1 MVILELLI
9 NALIAGILLGGFFAA
24 LSIGLSICFGL
35 LDTVNI
41 AHPTFIVA
49 AAFCTFI
56 LNANFGIDPIL
67 AGVII
72 TPLFFVLGLAIY
84 SAYYQFFEKTSAVA
98 LRGLAFFF
106 GLLFITEV
114 VLIMVFGVDHRL
126 VNAPYIGESFSAMVA
141 GMQFSIPYRLLVA
154 FVVAGILTLGLQLFL
169 DRSFFGR
176 ATRAVHQDM
185 MALSLMG
192 VDPVTVKRIAF
203 AIGLGTCGIAGALM
217 IIVIPIEPAVG
228 RLFIGNVFAI
238 VVLGGLGSISGTLIA
253 AMILGI
259 AESLVSTFA
268 GPSWAPAVACFA
280 RGARPWYSRS
290 VLISAMNFGRSPS

>member
-1 MVILELLI
+1 MDFLELLI
-9 NALIAGILLGGFFAA
+9 NALIAGVLLGGFFAA

-35 LDTVNI
+35 LDTVNL
-41 AHPTFIVA
+41 AHPTLIVA
-49 AAFCTFI
+49 AAFCTFL
-56 LNANFGIDPIL
+56 LNDVFGLDPIL
-67 AGVII
+67 AGVLI
-72 TPLFFVLGLAIY
+72 TPVFFVIGLVIY
-84 SAYYQFFEKTSAVA
+84 TAYYQFFEKNSAEA

-114 VLIMVFGVDHRL
+114 ILIMVFGVDHRL
-126 VNAPYIGESFSAMVA
+126 VNAAYIGKSM
-141 GMQFSIPYRLLVA
+141 GMSLGTIDVSIPYRLLVA
-154 FVVAGILTLGLQLFL
+154 FAVAAIMTLGLQMFL

-192 VDPVTVKRIAF
+192 VDPVAIKRIAF
-203 AIGLGTCGIAGALM
+203 AIGLGTCGLAGALM
-217 IIVIPIEPAVG
+217 IVVIPIEPAVG

-259 AESLVSTFA
+259 AESVVSTFF
-268 GPSWAPAVACFA
+268 GPSWAPAVSFGILLGVLAF
-280 RGARPWYSRS
+280 RPTGLLGVGDTR
-290 VLISAMNFGRSPS
+290 

>member
-1 MVILELLI
+1 MVFLELLI

-56 LNANFGIDPIL
+56 LNDTLGIDPIL
-67 AGVII
+67 AGIII
-72 TPLFFVLGLAIY
+72 TPVFFALGMVIY
-84 SAYYQFFEKTSAVA
+84 TAYYHFFEKTSAEA

-114 VLIMVFGVDHRL
+114 VLIMAFGVDHRL
-126 VNAPYIGESFSAMVA
+126 VNAVYIGKSFNAGFA
-141 GMQFSIPYRLLVA
+141 GMEIAIPYRLLSA
-154 FVVAGILTLGLQLFL
+154 FVVAGIMTLGLQMFL

-192 VDPVTVKRIAF
+192 VDPVYIKRIAF
-203 AIGLGTCGIAGALM
+203 AIGLGTCGLAGALM

-228 RLFIGNVFAI
+228 RIFIGNVFAI
-238 VVLGGLGSISGTLIA
+238 VVLGGLGSISGTLVA

-259 AESLVSTFA
+259 AESIVSTFL
-268 GPSWAPAVACFA
+268 GPSWAPAVSF
-280 RGARPWYSRS
+280 GILLG
-290 VLISAMNFGRSPS
+290 VLAFKPTGLFGVGDTR

>member
-1 MVILELLI
+1 MVFLELLI
-9 NALIAGILLGGFFAA
+9 NALVAGILLGGFFAA

-49 AAFCTFI
+49 AAFCTYI
-56 LNANFGIDPIL
+56 LNSSFGIDPIL

-72 TPLFFVLGLAIY
+72 TPLFFALGLAIY
-84 SAYYQFFEKTSAVA
+84 TVYYQFFERTGAEA

-126 VNAPYIGESFSAMVA
+126 VNAPYIGESLVLAIP
-141 GMQFSIPYRLLVA
+141 GMEMRIPYRLLSA
-154 FVVAGILTLGLQLFL
+154 FVVAGIMTVGLHMFL
-169 DRSFFGR
+169 DRSYFGR

-192 VDPVTVKRIAF
+192 VDPVYVKRMAF
-203 AIGLGTCGIAGALM
+203 AIGLGTCGMAGALM
-217 IIVIPIEPAVG
+217 VIVIPIEPAVG

-238 VVLGGLGSISGTLIA
+238 VVLGGLGSISGTLVA
-253 AMILGI
+253 AMILGV
-259 AESLVSTFA
+259 AESIVSTFF
-268 GPSWAPAVACFA
+268 GPSWAPAVSFSILL
-280 RGARPWYSRS
+280 G
-290 VLISAMNFGRSPS
+290 VLAIKPTGLFGVGDTR

>member
-1 MVILELLI
+1 MIFLELFI

-24 LSIGLSICFGL
+24 ISIGLSICFGL
-35 LDTVNI
+35 LDTVNL
-41 AHPTFIVA
+41 AHPTFVVA
-49 AAFCTFI
+49 GAFCTFV
-56 LNANFGIDPIL
+56 LNDRLGIDPIL
-67 AGVII
+67 AGIII
-72 TPLFFVLGLAIY
+72 TPFFFALGWVIY
-84 SAYYQFFEKTSAVA
+84 SAYYQFFERTSAVA

-126 VNAPYIGESFSAMVA
+126 VNAPYIGKSFSGVVA
-141 GMQFSIPYRLLVA
+141 GIEFAVPYRLLSA
-154 FVVAGILTLGLQLFL
+154 FVVAGILTLGLQAFL
-169 DRSFFGR
+169 DRSYFGR

-192 VDPVTVKRIAF
+192 VDPVMVKRIAF
-203 AIGLGTCGIAGALM
+203 GIGLGTCGIAGALM

-238 VVLGGLGSISGTLIA
+238 VVLGGLGSISGTLVA

-259 AESLVSTFA
+259 AESLVATFF
-268 GPSWAPAVACFA
+268 GPSWAPAVSFSILLGVLAF
-280 RGARPWYSRS
+280 RPTG
-290 VLISAMNFGRSPS
+290 LFGVGDTR

>member
-1 MVILELLI
+1 MDFLELLI

-35 LDTVNI
+35 LDTVNL
-41 AHPTFIVA
+41 AHPTLIVA
-49 AAFCTFI
+49 AAFCTFL
-56 LNANFGIDPIL
+56 LNDLFGLDPIL
-67 AGVII
+67 AGIII
-72 TPLFFVLGLAIY
+72 TPVFFVIGWMIY
-84 SAYYQFFEKTSAVA
+84 TAYYQFFEKNSAEA

-114 VLIMVFGVDHRL
+114 ILIMVFGVDHRL
-126 VNAPYIGESFSAMVA
+126 VNAPYIGESMGLVMGAVDI
-141 GMQFSIPYRLLVA
+141 SIPYRLLVA
-154 FVVAGILTLGLQLFL
+154 FVVAAIMTLGLQLFL

-192 VDPVTVKRIAF
+192 VDPVTIKRIAF
-203 AIGLGTCGIAGALM
+203 ALGLATCGLAGALM

-259 AESLVSTFA
+259 AESLVSTFF
-268 GPSWAPAVACFA
+268 GPSWAPAVSF
-280 RGARPWYSRS
+280 GILLG
-290 VLISAMNFGRSPS
+290 VLAFKPTGLLGVGDTR

>member
-1 MVILELLI
+1 MIILELFI
-9 NALIAGILLGGFFAA
+9 NALISGILLGGFFAA

-35 LDTVNI
+35 LNTVNI

-56 LNANFGIDPIL
+56 LNSKFGIDPIL
-67 AGVII
+67 AGVIM
-72 TPLFFVLGLAIY
+72 TPFFFALGLLIY
-84 SAYYQFFEKTSAVA
+84 SFYYQFFERTSAEA

-114 VLIMVFGVDHRL
+114 VLIMVFGVDYRL
-126 VNAPYIGESFSAMVA
+126 VNAPYIGESFKAELA
-141 GMQFSIPYRLLVA
+141 GMQFALPYRMLVA
-154 FVVAGILTLGLQLFL
+154 FVVATIMSLGLQAFL

-203 AIGLGTCGIAGALM
+203 GIGLGTCAIAGALM

-228 RLFIGNVFAI
+228 RVFIGNVFAI

-259 AESLVSTFA
+259 AESMVSTFF
-268 GPSWAPAVACFA
+268 GPSWAPAVSFSILLGVLAF
-280 RGARPWYSRS
+280 RPTG
-290 VLISAMNFGRSPS
+290 LFGVGDTR

>member
-1 MVILELLI
+1 MELFI

-41 AHPTFIVA
+41 AHPTLIVA
-49 AAFCTFI
+49 GAFCTFI
-56 LNANFGIDPIL
+56 LNSTLGLDPIL
-67 AGVII
+67 AGIII
-72 TPLFFVLGLAIY
+72 TPLFFFLGYGIY
-84 SAYYQFFEKTSAVA
+84 SVYYQFFEKTSAVA

-114 VLIMVFGVDHRL
+114 ILIMTFGVDHRL
-126 VNAPYIGESFSAMVA
+126 VNAPYIGQSFGGTIA
-141 GMQFSIPYRLLVA
+141 GMEVSVPFRLLTA
-154 FVVAGILTLGLQLFL
+154 FLVSAILAVGLQLFL

-192 VDPVTVKRIAF
+192 VDPVAVKRWAF
-203 AIGLGTCGIAGALM
+203 AIGLGTCGIAGAMM

-238 VVLGGLGSISGTLIA
+238 VVLGGLGSVSGTLIA

-259 AESLVSTFA
+259 AESMVAAFA
-268 GPSWAPAVACFA
+268 GPSWAPAVSFTILLLVLAF
-280 RGARPWYSRS
+280 RPTGLLGVGDTR
-290 VLISAMNFGRSPS
+290 

>member
-268 GPSWAPAVACFA
+268 GPSWAPAVSFTILL
-280 RGARPWYSRS
+280 G
-290 VLISAMNFGRSPS
+290 VLAFKPTGLLGVGDTR

>member
-1 MVILELLI
+1 MVFLELLI
-9 NALIAGILLGGFFAA
+9 NAVVAGLLLGGFFAA

-41 AHPTFIVA
+41 AHPTLIVA
-49 AAFCTFI
+49 AAFCTYI
-56 LNANFGIDPIL
+56 LNSQFGIDPIL

-72 TPLFFVLGLAIY
+72 TPAFFALGFGIY
-84 SAYYQFFEKTSAVA
+84 SAYYHFFERTSAEA

-126 VNAPYIGESFSAMVA
+126 VEAPYIGESMSAVIA
-141 GMQFSIPYRLLVA
+141 GMHFSVPFRLLAA
-154 FVVAGILTLGLQLFL
+154 FVVAGIMTLGLHLYL

-192 VDPVTVKRIAF
+192 VDPVFIKRMAF
-203 AIGLGTCGIAGALM
+203 AIGLATCGMAGALM

-238 VVLGGLGSISGTLIA
+238 VVLGGLGSINGTLVA
-253 AMILGI
+253 AFILGI
-259 AESLVSTFA
+259 AESIVSTFF
-268 GPSWAPAVACFA
+268 GPSWAPAVSF
-280 RGARPWYSRS
+280 GILLG
-290 VLISAMNFGRSPS
+290 VLAFKPTGLFGVGDTR